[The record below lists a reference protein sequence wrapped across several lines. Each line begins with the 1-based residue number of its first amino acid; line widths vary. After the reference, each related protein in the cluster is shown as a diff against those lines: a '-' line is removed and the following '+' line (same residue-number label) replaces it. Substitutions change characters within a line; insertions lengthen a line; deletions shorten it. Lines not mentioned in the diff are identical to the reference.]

1 MEVKKIILGVSGASG
16 VIYAHRLL
24 DVLEKSAGEVHVV
37 ISEMARQIFVE
48 EMSITELTTA
58 GLLGRESKRVFFHD
72 NGNLFSHLASGST
85 KIDGM
90 VICPCSSH
98 TLSAI
103 AGGLADTLMLRSAY
117 VSLKQR
123 RRLILVHRETP
134 LTDIDLENMVQ
145 ISRSGGIIC
154 PACPAFYLAP
164 QTINDLVDFL
174 VGRILDLLEID
185 HDLATRWS
193 P

>member
-1 MEVKKIILGVSGASG
+1 MKQKKIILGISGASG

-24 DVLEKSAGEVHVV
+24 DMLDKIGCEVHVV
-37 ISEMARQIFVE
+37 VSEMARQIFIE
-48 EMSITELTTA
+48 EMSITELT
-58 GLLGRESKRVFFHD
+58 GGGILGRESKNLVLHD
-72 NGNLFSHLASGST
+72 NLNLFSHLASGSI

-103 AGGLADTLMLRSAY
+103 AGGLGDTLLLRSAY

-134 LTDIDLENMVQ
+134 LTDVDLENMLR

-174 VGRILDLLEID
+174 VGRVLDLLGME
-185 HDLATRWS
+185 HDLDTRWS

>member
-1 MEVKKIILGVSGASG
+1 MKVKKIILGVSGASG
-16 VIYAHRLL
+16 VVYAHRLL
-24 DVLEKSAGEVHVV
+24 DLLDRSDCEVHVV
-37 ISEMARQIFVE
+37 FSEMGRQIFIE
-48 EMSITELTTA
+48 EMSITELTA
-58 GLLGRESKRVFFHD
+58 VGLLGRESKNLVFHD
-72 NGNLFSHLASGST
+72 NSNLFSHLASGSI
-85 KIDGM
+85 KADGM

-103 AGGLADTLMLRSAY
+103 AGGLADTLLLRSAY

-134 LTDIDLENMVQ
+134 LTEIDLENMVQ
-145 ISRSGGIIC
+145 ISRCGGIIC

-174 VGRILDLLEID
+174 VGRILDLLEVD
-185 HDLATRWS
+185 HDLGTRWS